1 MKHNENK
8 ELKKNIGIIN
18 SYGEILRKEYNV
30 RNIGIFGSIASGEF
44 SKNSD
49 IDIMVEFSRPVGFF
63 RFMQLEYFLTKVLKR
78 KVDLVSKKALKP
90 AIKKE
95 VFREVVYA

>member
-1 MKHNENK
+1 MEHKENT

-18 SYGEILRKEYNV
+18 SCVDVLKKEYNV
-30 RNIGIFGSIASGEF
+30 KNIGIFGSIASGEF
-44 SKNSD
+44 SKKSD
-49 IDIMVEFSRPVGFF
+49 IDIIVEFSQPVGFF
-63 RFMQLEYFLTKVLKR
+63 RFMQLEYFLTKVLKK